1 MFLSVM
7 VAVGLPN
14 GTGKR
19 KWKTI
24 ELGTRPGDNRG
35 APDSHVDELED
46 AEDPEDLG
54 PGVIPIK
61 ISCRT
66 NFLLCFPTTLIFGRA
81 THYSLTNHRET

>member
-46 AEDPEDLG
+46 PEDPEDQG
-54 PGVIPIK
+54 QRVIQSK
-61 ISCRT
+61 
-66 NFLLCFPTTLIFGRA
+66 FLAEQIFCCFFLPHSFFAGLRITI
-81 THYSLTNHRET
+81 